1 MSRVSNSPFALAAAL
16 VLGACAGNEHTIVY
30 HNRNPGPSPLVNWPR
45 PSGEVEVDATI
56 RVLEGQHFDGKMQR
70 YYGVDDMGTSSQE
83 ENQDP
88 VFRLSDGAV
97 LENVILGDPA
107 ADGVHCY
114 GSCTLRNVWWERVG
128 EDAATFRGQKGGDVM
143 LIDGGG
149 ASGALDKVFQNN
161 GVGTMII
168 KNFYVEHFGKLYRSC
183 GNCSRQAART
193 VIVENVTAL
202 VDEEGECLVGLNE
215 NYGDRA
221 IFRGRNTIYR
231 QAKPGYPVCQRFVG
245 NARGL
250 EPKKTTTGPDA
261 NCVYSEANVT
271 LK

>member
-1 MSRVSNSPFALAAAL
+1 MFQRLLRAFSASLLLVACGAA
-16 VLGACAGNEHTIVY
+16 EKPIEY
-30 HNRNPGPSPLVNWPR
+30 HNRHPNPSPLVKWPKAR
-45 PSGEVEVDATI
+45 GEVEVDATI
-56 RVLEGQHFDGKMQR
+56 RVLGSQTFDGKMQR
-70 YYGVDDMGTSSQE
+70 FYGVDDMGTSSQE
-83 ENQDP
+83 ESQDP
-88 VFRLSDGAV
+88 MFRLSDGAT

-107 ADGVHCY
+107 ADGIHCY
-114 GSCTLRNVWWERVG
+114 GSCTLKNVWWERVG
-128 EDAATFRGQKGGDVM
+128 EDAATFRGQQPDDVM

-149 ASGALDKVFQNN
+149 ASGAMDKVFQNN

-193 VIVENVTAL
+193 VVVENVTAL
-202 VDEEGECLVGLNE
+202 IGPKSSCLVGLNE

-221 IFRGRNTIYR
+221 IFRGMNRFFTE
-231 QAKPGYPVCQRFVG
+231 AKPKFPICQRFMG

-261 NCVYSEANVT
+261 NCVYDDGNVQIR
-271 LK
+271 